1 MRGLQRVGQPLGV
14 LLSQKKEKIVKIMNP
29 GGKSVIIVKVH
40 AGKYKCSQT
49 MEVGVRI
56 TCFQAC
62 YWWRLLEKEM
72 PFDGRFRPKPI

>member
-40 AGKYKCSQT
+40 AGKYKCSQLT
-49 MEVGVRI
+49 
-56 TCFQAC
+56 FH
-62 YWWRLLEKEM
+62 
-72 PFDGRFRPKPI
+72 